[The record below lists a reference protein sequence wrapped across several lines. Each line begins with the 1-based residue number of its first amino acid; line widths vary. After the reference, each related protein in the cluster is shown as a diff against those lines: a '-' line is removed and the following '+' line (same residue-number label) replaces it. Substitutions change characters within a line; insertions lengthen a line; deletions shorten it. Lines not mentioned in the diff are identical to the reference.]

1 MSRGKLEK
9 NYKAIKELD
18 LNISE
23 LSLKY
28 SISFR
33 SMHCSCIWIF

>member
-1 MSRGKLEK
+1 MFLQI

-23 LSLKY
+23 GLLSRADE
-28 SISFR
+28 II
-33 SMHCSCIWIF
+33 C